1 LHGKAGSKCLD
12 QSESGKP
19 LFSWRNERGR
29 RKKRKRLVFSSF
41 LFSAIRDVQSLV
53 LGRVGARRPCPARVE
68 WGRGELERG
77 QQQQQLVDSDRIGVS
92 VVVELL
98 RIRLLLAASS
108 FRHLA
113 TRRSLPASSEHGR
126 PRDAGRRCVI
136 FLGVGRRSAIGE
148 GILFFISASV
158 AARPRLFPLSL
169 SRTPPPPPPFPPP
182 PPTKSTASDP
192 PPKPELVERILSDP
206 ALLPRDASRRLAASA
221 AAAAAAR
228 CPGDTGSPEAQVA
241 ALSQRIS
248 GLAAHL
254 QAHRQDRS
262 SSRGLQAMLARRRK
276 LLQYLRRVNLAAY
289 GRALARHSLKDRY
302 AKLDRLGTRAA
313 AAATAAAAAGA
324 GGGKGKKKK
333 RKK

>member
-1 LHGKAGSKCLD
+1 M
-12 QSESGKP
+12 
-19 LFSWRNERGR
+19 
-29 RKKRKRLVFSSF
+29 
-41 LFSAIRDVQSLV
+41 
-53 LGRVGARRPCPARVE
+53 
-68 WGRGELERG
+68 
-77 QQQQQLVDSDRIGVS
+77 
-92 VVVELL
+92 
-98 RIRLLLAASS
+98 
-108 FRHLA
+108 
-113 TRRSLPASSEHGR
+113 
-126 PRDAGRRCVI
+126 
-136 FLGVGRRSAIGE
+136 
-148 GILFFISASV
+148 

-228 CPGDTGSPEAQVA
+228 RPGDTGSPEAQVA